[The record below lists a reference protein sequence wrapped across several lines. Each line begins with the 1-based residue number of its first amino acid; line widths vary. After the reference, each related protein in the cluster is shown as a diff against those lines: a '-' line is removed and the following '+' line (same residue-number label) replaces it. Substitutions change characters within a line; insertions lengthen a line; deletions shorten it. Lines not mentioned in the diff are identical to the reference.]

1 MGCTPSI
8 HVSHTGVIYCRDA
21 DESPSQH
28 SATNHQPSPHPPPL
42 SLKNEATQGPGS
54 GGGGG
59 LGGGVALNPQQLQ
72 QNQASFN
79 KSQHPNSLIW
89 DHTGNAQS
97 KNGHLRLGPMQIVS
111 KSLKV
116 LLVFSKEDSVSESW
130 WGACKRQG
138 HEVSLLRTAEDAQ
151 KAFCDHNHDLIIIDA
166 RSHKHFHAENIS
178 KSIRNSE
185 NSQFTVIVGVVKKS
199 FPDRENPTVVPML
212 KNGFNRVVTEISSV
226 GGVLNDLIQI
236 ENSEVASMLQQRAM
250 FAVFAALDAC
260 KEVVHITDP
269 NHKIQYV
276 NRACENILGYNIND
290 VVGKSVWELHGS
302 DNHKI
307 DNIRAIDHRSSL
319 DQKTS
324 LDHQRVSIDH
334 QRVSIDHRTSIS
346 DHRTSISDNR
356 QPGEHRLE
364 HRESKLGLD
373 ISEAVNL
380 QMRRG
385 REWEGIVT
393 CRRKSGDTLHLPSR
407 VVPVAPQAKK
417 TEYLVYSSDT
427 HLADKL
433 DFPPPLEI
441 FHPRGSIKSLRKGSY
456 DIRSL
461 NSDGTQNV
469 IRRQSLV
476 KLHSVTIEAPI
487 TRVFNII
494 TAAQENSP
502 SYVAQALEKV
512 LEILRSTELYSP
524 QMISA
529 DSFKPGTADPVAT
542 DLLGALLSQGPKPL
556 SSGRR
561 SSNDQVTK
569 PLLLESVLEL
579 EGEERRGQN
588 SCNSLEDVSSA
599 PRPSLPSLPQQATTA
614 IKEVLS
620 QSLTWNFDV
629 IKLEGLTENKPLV
642 WLGMSLLCQFD
653 VPNTLGCDE
662 QTLQNWLNLIEAN
675 YHKENTYHNS
685 THAADVLQTTAYFLE
700 QERIKCLMDP
710 LDIAAC
716 LIAAVVHDVD
726 HPGKNSQFLCN
737 TDNELAI
744 LYNDMSVLESH
755 HAAVSF
761 KYTTGDDRVNI
772 FKALDRDTYKHVRKS
787 IVDMVLATDMTK
799 HFEHLSKFV
808 NMATKQPTLKDE
820 DNISID
826 GGGDSP
832 DFMAFGTP
840 DNVIVIKRML
850 IKCADISNPVR
861 PLHLCID
868 WAHRIANEYFSQTEE
883 EKKLSLPIVM
893 PQFDRSS
900 CSIPKSQIG
909 FVEYFISDMFDNWD
923 ALADVPELMNHLRTN
938 YQYWKELEEAANQQI
953 TKTEDQENEINEN
966 SPMNEDK
973 SQDVAD
979 VS

>member
-1 MGCTPSI
+1 M
-8 HVSHTGVIYCRDA
+8 A
-21 DESPSQH
+21 
-28 SATNHQPSPHPPPL
+28 
-42 SLKNEATQGPGS
+42 
-54 GGGGG
+54 
-59 LGGGVALNPQQLQ
+59 GGVAIHLSKLLGSHKNDGDVAISVVGLNK
-72 QNQASFN
+72 ASYR
-79 KSQHPNSLIW
+79 PNICDSDRTRESNLELYL
-89 DHTGNAQS
+89 AQS
-97 KNGHLRLGPMQIVS
+97 SNRNDNRSKNWELLNISDSTDGQLRLGPMQIVS
-111 KSLKV
+111 KTLKV

-130 WGACKRQG
+130 SVACKRQG
-138 HEVSLLRTAEDAQ
+138 HEVSLSRTAEDAK
-151 KAFCDHNHDLIIIDA
+151 KAFCDHNHDLVIIDA

-199 FPDRENPTVVPML
+199 FADRENPTVVPML

-236 ENSEVASMLQQRAM
+236 EHSEIVSMLQQRATL
-250 FAVFAALDAC
+250 AVFAALDAC

-276 NRACENILGYNIND
+276 NRACENLLGYNTND

-302 DNHKI
+302 DNHKL
-307 DNIRAIDHRSSL
+307 DNTRSIDHRPSV
-319 DQKTS
+319 DQKS
-324 LDHQRVSIDH
+324 SIDHQRVSVDH

-346 DHRTSISDNR
+346 DHRTNA
-356 QPGEHRLE
+356 
-364 HRESKLGLD
+364 KLVID
-373 ISEAVNL
+373 ISEAVNT

-393 CRRKSGDTLHLPSR
+393 CRRKSGDTVHLPSK
-407 VVPVAPQAKK
+407 VVPVAPQTKK
-417 TEYLVYSSDT
+417 TEFLVYSSDT

-524 QMISA
+524 QLISA
-529 DSFKPGTADPVAT
+529 ENYKPGSADPVAN

-561 SSNDQVTK
+561 SSNDQAMK
-569 PLLLESVLEL
+569 
-579 EGEERRGQN
+579 
-588 SCNSLEDVSSA
+588 VSNA
-599 PRPSLPSLPQQATTA
+599 PRPSLPSLPQQASTA
-614 IKEVLS
+614 IKELLAD
-620 QSLTWNFDV
+620 SLTWKFDV

-642 WLGMSLLCQFD
+642 WLGMSLLCHFD

-675 YHKENTYHNS
+675 YHLENTYHNS

-710 LDIAAC
+710 LDMAAC

-744 LYNDMSVLESH
+744 LYNDISVLESH

-761 KYTTGDDRVNI
+761 KYTTGDERVNI
-772 FKALDRDTYKHVRKS
+772 FKGLDRDTYKHVRKN
-787 IVDMVLATDMTK
+787 IIDMVLATDMTK

-808 NMATKQPTLKDE
+808 NMATKQPMLKDE
-820 DNISID
+820 DNASLD
-826 GGGDSP
+826 GGRESP

-840 DNVIVIKRML
+840 ENVIIIKRML

-861 PLHLCID
+861 PLHLCIE
-868 WAHRIANEYFSQTEE
+868 WGHRIANEYFTQTEE
-883 EKKLSLPIVM
+883 EKKRSLPIVM
-893 PQFDRSS
+893 PQFDRTS

-909 FVEYFISDMFDNWD
+909 FIDFFISDMFDNWD

-938 YQYWKELEEAANQQI
+938 YQYWKEQEEDENQI
-953 TKTEDQENEINEN
+953 ASKTEIQENEINEN
-966 SPMNEDK
+966 SPMIEEK
-973 SQDVAD
+973 SQDASD
-979 VS
+979 KRTSEASSTDAHTC